1 MVKGWLKDA
10 LEEADKEKDLKQVA
24 KVSLKEK
31 ASGLKAMEHRA
42 TTTEKVLEQ
51 AEQKANEA
59 LNKLGEAELKLAETA
74 SILSTLDKEFVD
86 YKGGEK
92 ARKQTYYNKGFKHA
106 MDSVGPVIFQ
116 AQKFGF
122 MEGWIVAVNANW
134 APCKI
139 PI

>member
-1 MVKGWLKDA
+1 M
-10 LEEADKEKDLKQVA
+10 
-24 KVSLKEK
+24 SLKEK

-86 YKGGEK
+86 YKRGEK

-106 MDSVGPVIFQ
+106 MDSTGL
-116 AQKFGF
+116 
-122 MEGWIVAVNANW
+122 
-134 APCKI
+134 
-139 PI
+139 